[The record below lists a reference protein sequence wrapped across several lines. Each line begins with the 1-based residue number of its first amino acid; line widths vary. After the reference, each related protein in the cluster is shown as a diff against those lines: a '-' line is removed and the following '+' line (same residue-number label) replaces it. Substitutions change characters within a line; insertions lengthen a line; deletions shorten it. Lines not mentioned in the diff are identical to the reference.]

1 MKTVNGHVEVY
12 DRAGNFQF
20 SADTFQEAEEE
31 ERQFL
36 QFFSFICMLSFDV
49 YVKKLLIEKLL
60 DLCGTQIMPK
70 GKKGQPKAAKETAEN
85 GASGN
90 PEQKKE

>member
-1 MKTVNGHVEVY
+1 M
-12 DRAGNFQF
+12 
-20 SADTFQEAEEE
+20 
-31 ERQFL
+31 
-36 QFFSFICMLSFDV
+36 